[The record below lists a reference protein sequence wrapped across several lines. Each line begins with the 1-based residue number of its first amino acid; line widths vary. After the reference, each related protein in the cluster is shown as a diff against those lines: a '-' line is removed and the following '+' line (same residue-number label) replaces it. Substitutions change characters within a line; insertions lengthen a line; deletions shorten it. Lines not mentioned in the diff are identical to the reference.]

1 MTICPWR
8 INWST
13 ETSRELSD
21 SGSIKK
27 REREYFSQGIYG
39 GEKCFVVVAGGR
51 FIGPKS
57 ATPLAS
63 CLHGRQGLFPFP
75 ITAFP
80 SRFLIR
86 LRFEDFDMFSY
97 YQRKFTKY
105 NFMLIES
112 SLIFLPYIGRGTVN
126 TVHYALI
133 FFESHCS
140 VTPILRIF
148 TNAFSQSLKPCP
160 EPCQLQLFLSPL

>member
-27 REREYFSQGIYG
+27 RERKYFSQGIYG

-86 LRFEDFDMFSY
+86 LRSEDFDIFSY
-97 YQRKFTKY
+97 YQRKFTKH
-105 NFMLIES
+105 NFMLIERI
-112 SLIFLPYIGRGTVN
+112 LIFSTLHRPWYCQYCTLRPD
-126 TVHYALI
+126 
-133 FFESHCS
+133 FFR
-140 VTPILRIF
+140 VP
-148 TNAFSQSLKPCP
+148 
-160 EPCQLQLFLSPL
+160 LQRHSYS